1 MQAKKPKAKVRK
13 KAAGNIPAGPKTYLP
28 VGRRSVDE
36 IVMVGGA
43 THMVA
48 VRQLG

>member
-13 KAAGNIPAGPKTYLP
+13 TAAGNIPAGPKTYLP
-28 VGRRSVDE
+28 VGRGVDE

>member
-1 MQAKKPKAKVRK
+1 MQAKKPKAKARK
-13 KAAGNIPAGPKTYLP
+13 KAAGNIPAGRKTYLP
-28 VGRRSVDE
+28 VGRSVDE